1 MPLKAKLILL
11 TLIPLIIVT
20 ASVSWITLHQAK
32 ALGEN
37 EINIFRESLIRSKES
52 ALKDSVEM
60 AFDAIEQVYNN
71 SSLTETEAKS
81 QVKETLNRLRYG
93 TDGYFFAYDKN
104 GTNLVHPILP
114 QLVGRNLLKLQDQD
128 GDYLI
133 EALLFQA
140 QSGGAIT
147 STYGKNLLLEKR
159 SPNLVMQ
166 LGWISGTG

>member
-37 EINIFRESLIRSKES
+37 EISIFRESLIRTKES
-52 ALKDSVEM
+52 ALKDSVEL
-60 AFDAIEQVYNN
+60 AFDAIDHAYHDPTLSE
-71 SSLTETEAKS
+71 EEAKNE
-81 QVKETLNRLRYG
+81 VRETLNRLRYG
-93 TDGYFFAYDKN
+93 SDGYFFAYDKH

-114 QLVGRNLLKLQDQD
+114 ELVGRNLLKLQDQD

-140 QSGGAIT
+140 QAGGGFHQ
-147 STYGKNLLLEKR
+147 YLWQKRLLVR
-159 SPNLVMQ
+159 R
-166 LGWISGTG
+166 